1 MRSVSTLALLS
12 MVSALAACA
21 PEGSSAY
28 VTFNIPPDSSCNY
41 SATASLFTP
50 IGQYDVGDGMNAP
63 GCRHSYFMNLLVNS
77 NLKSNARQA
86 TGRAEP
92 NVLQI
97 MEADVRLM
105 DKNQA
110 TLVFKDPKTNMPDP
124 AFPNPF
130 RVQTANSLF
139 PTTTSAPSTGIVS
152 IEAVPKAYG
161 PKLTSFADD
170 KILIE
175 VQIFGTTTGDVTI
188 DFKPFVYPV
197 GICRGCLS
205 MCASKIP
212 EGMTKTDYYGTNCAD
227 NAAQD
232 GRYCID
238 SGC

>member
-1 MRSVSTLALLS
+1 MRSVLTLALLS
-12 MVSALAACA
+12 IVSALAACA

-28 VTFNIPPDSSCNY
+28 VTFNIPPDATCNY
-41 SATASLFTP
+41 SATANLFTP
-50 IGQYDVGDGMNAP
+50 IGQYDVGDGTNAP

-77 NLKSNARQA
+77 NLKINAREA

-92 NVLQI
+92 DVLQI
-97 MEADVRLM
+97 TEADVRLM

-124 AFPNPF
+124 ALPNPF
-130 RVQTANSLF
+130 RVQTASSL
-139 PTTTSAPSTGIVS
+139 PPATSSVPSTGVAS
-152 IEAVPKAYG
+152 IEAIPKAYG

-170 KILIE
+170 KILVE
-175 VQIFGTTTGDVTI
+175 VQLFGTTTGDVTI

-205 MCASKIP
+205 ICQGAIKD
-212 EGMTKTDYYGTNCAD
+212 GMTKTDFYGDKCAD

-238 SGC
+238 PNC